1 MVTGPA
7 AALRT
12 AGTCLA
18 CALAV
23 PAAAQQG
30 TQDRPFSVLVFS
42 KTAGYRHESIP
53 AGVAAIRALG
63 EQHGFQVTAT
73 ESSDMFR
80 DETLAPYRVIVF
92 LSTTGDVLDE
102 TQQRV
107 FERYMAKG
115 GNFVGVHSAT
125 DTEYDWPWYERLVG
139 TYFKSHPRIQ
149 HATLR
154 VVDREHASTSRLPRE
169 WSRRDEWY
177 NFRTDPAP
185 HARVLLTIDERSYRG
200 GTMSSHHPMA
210 WCQEYEGGRAWY
222 TALGHTT
229 ESYSEPLFLEHL
241 LGGIRW
247 TAGVAH

>member
-1 MVTGPA
+1 MLR
-7 AALRT
+7 AL
-12 AGTCLA
+12 CIWLA
-18 CALAV
+18 CLLAL
-23 PAAAQQG
+23 PASA
-30 TQDRPFSVLVFS
+30 QDRGFSLLVFS

-73 ESSDMFR
+73 ESADLFR
-80 DETLAPYRVIVF
+80 DETLAGYAVIVF
-92 LSTTGDVLDE
+92 LSTTGDVLDGE
-102 TQQRV
+102 QQRA

-139 TYFKSHPRIQ
+139 AYFKSHPRIQ
-149 HATLR
+149 QATLR
-154 VVDREHASTSRLPRE
+154 VVDPAHPSTRQLPLE

-185 HARVLLTIDERSYRG
+185 HGRVLLAIDERSYRG
-200 GTMSSHHPMA
+200 GTMRAHHPMA

-222 TALGHTT
+222 TALGHTV

-247 TAGVAH
+247 AAGVAH